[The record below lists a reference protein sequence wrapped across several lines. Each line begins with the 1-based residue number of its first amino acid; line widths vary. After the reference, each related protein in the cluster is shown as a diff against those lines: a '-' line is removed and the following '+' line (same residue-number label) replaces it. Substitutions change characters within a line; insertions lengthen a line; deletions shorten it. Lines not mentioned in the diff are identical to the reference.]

1 MALGKGSV
9 KFDGMATREAF
20 GKAGH
25 LPDAKEDHDGLTS
38 AATVDVHKRQKS
50 LGHIARP
57 DRGHLRLQKMS
68 KRNPSAIIGKNQW
81 ITNIEE
87 ENK

>member
-9 KFDGMATREAF
+9 NFDGMATREAF